1 MTAWIPKL
9 SQGNAYAKVRLRG
22 TVWERVD
29 LAHGAYSVLTSVGGA
44 LGRTGIS
51 PNAITWVSLVIAA
64 ASGVAVLVGS
74 FAVGALLLT
83 LSGLCD
89 ALDGA
94 VARATG
100 RVSPFG
106 ALLDSTVDR
115 LADALPLIGMMVFFA
130 SQPGLALVPAL
141 AMLGSFVVPYVR
153 ARAESLGVTLPPL
166 FMRRPERLVLSVLS
180 LLLGALPIAGHLPHV
195 LMLVGIAI
203 MAVLSFYG
211 AISALRAAH
220 AALSHSTEPRLA
232 EPRGRER
239 GEGAPPSVRSRP
251 ITASGR

>member
-29 LAHGAYSVLTSVGGA
+29 LAHGAYSALTSVGGVI
-44 LGRTGIS
+44 GRTGIS
-51 PNAITWVSLVIAA
+51 PNAITWLSLLIAA
-64 ASGVAVLVGS
+64 VSGVAVLLGS
-74 FAVGALLLT
+74 FALGALLLVA
-83 LSGLCD
+83 SGLCD

-106 ALLDSTVDR
+106 ALLDSTIDR

-130 SQPGLALVPAL
+130 SRPGLALIPAV
-141 AMLGSFVVPYVR
+141 AMLGAFVVPYVR
-153 ARAESLGVTLPPL
+153 ARAEGLGVTLPPL
-166 FMRRPERLVLSVLS
+166 FMRRPERLVLLVLS
-180 LLLGALPIAGHLPHV
+180 LLLGTLPITGPV
-195 LMLVGIAI
+195 PQILMLVGVGL

-211 AISALRAAH
+211 AVSALRAAQV
-220 AALSHSTEPRLA
+220 ALEQPK
-232 EPRGRER
+232 RESMP
-239 GEGAPPSVRSRP
+239 PPSVRSRP
-251 ITASGR
+251 ITASGP